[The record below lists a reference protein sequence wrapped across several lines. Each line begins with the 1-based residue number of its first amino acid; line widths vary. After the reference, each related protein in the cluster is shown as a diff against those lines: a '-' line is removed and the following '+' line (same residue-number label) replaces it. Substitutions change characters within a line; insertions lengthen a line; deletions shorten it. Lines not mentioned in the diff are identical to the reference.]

1 MKRRLEVL
9 FQSGLQLDSTME
21 GKWFVPDP
29 CVVGGRLT
37 VSGLGWW
44 AEDRPEWGETLWG
57 GGAPS
62 TLAEPVKAEQE
73 KSSAAESRS
82 DRSKSGFLIFFL
94 VRAAQ
99 TADAADCGAS
109 TPPSY
114 RRRREGKM
122 KWGSPAK
129 VEWLPARRGV
139 ISRAA
144 SGVKERQHFDSL
156 SSGGGGKKGINIVEI
171 GWASVLKI
179 NVIAVVCPGHMWF
192 PWTDLAPKPEPKSG
206 KTAWMSFPNKW
217 PVFLQPHIF

>member
-9 FQSGLQLDSTME
+9 FQSGLQRDSTME
-21 GKWFVPDP
+21 GKWLVPDP

-62 TLAEPVKAEQE
+62 ALAEPVKAEQE
-73 KSSAAESRS
+73 KSSAAQSRS

-114 RRRREGKM
+114 RRRGEGKM

-156 SSGGGGKKGINIVEI
+156 SSGGGEKKG
-171 GWASVLKI
+171 
-179 NVIAVVCPGHMWF
+179 
-192 PWTDLAPKPEPKSG
+192 
-206 KTAWMSFPNKW
+206 
-217 PVFLQPHIF
+217 

>member
-9 FQSGLQLDSTME
+9 FQRGLQLDSTME
-21 GKWFVPDP
+21 GKWLVPDP

-44 AEDRPEWGETLWG
+44 AEDRLEWGETLWG

-62 TLAEPVKAEQE
+62 ALAETLRAEE
-73 KSSAAESRS
+73 EESSAAASRS

-94 VRAAQ
+94 ARAQ

-109 TPPSY
+109 TPPSSL
-114 RRRREGKM
+114 RRREGKM
-122 KWGSPAK
+122 KWGSPAI

-144 SGVKERQHFDSL
+144 SGVKKRQHFDSL
-156 SSGGGGKKGINIVEI
+156 SFSGGGGNGINIVEI
-171 GWASVLKI
+171 GWALVLKI
-179 NVIAVVCPGHMWF
+179 NAISVVCPWHLWF
-192 PWTDLAPKPEPKSG
+192 PWMDLEPKP
-206 KTAWMSFPNKW
+206 
-217 PVFLQPHIF
+217 